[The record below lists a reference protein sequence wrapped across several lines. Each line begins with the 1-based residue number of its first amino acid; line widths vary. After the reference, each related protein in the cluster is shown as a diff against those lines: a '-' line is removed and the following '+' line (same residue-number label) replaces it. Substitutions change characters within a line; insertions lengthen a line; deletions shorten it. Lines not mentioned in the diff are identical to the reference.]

1 MLEVLNECLL
11 VEVSPVINLDLL
23 VEWGQLLLDFV
34 LGGGVDELLL
44 SGGDVRGVQD
54 QHNL

>member
-11 VEVSPVINLDLL
+11 IEVSPVINLDLL
-23 VEWGQLLLDFV
+23 VEWGQLLLDLV
-34 LGGGVDELLL
+34 LGGSVDELFLG
-44 SGGDVRGVQD
+44 SGAVRGVQD